1 MCDFGNNLTQKC
13 VSTRVRQEN
22 EAHQLFSQICAKN
35 FFPEQKSAE
44 LTFYSLKILS
54 IVQKAPPLPNG
65 GLVEDRC
72 HSLNKPVVKIRGP
85 NDNAL
90 LLSFPDLVSGL
101 SFNLLLPPKIVTL
114 YWKYGHGIEFHL
126 ILMSRLYIRHTL
138 RNGQNIRPVC

>member
-13 VSTRVRQEN
+13 VLTRICKEN
-22 EAHQLFSQICAKN
+22 EAHQLFSQVCAKN
-35 FFPEQKSAE
+35 FFPEQIPAE

-65 GLVEDRC
+65 CLVEDRC

-90 LLSFPDLVSGL
+90 VLRFPDLVSGL
-101 SFNLLLPPKIVTL
+101 SFNLLLPLTIVTL
-114 YWKYGHGIEFHL
+114 ICIHGLHSDFQQI
-126 ILMSRLYIRHTL
+126 
-138 RNGQNIRPVC
+138 